1 MRFFDAKQIVI
12 SAKVSGE
19 NHADCESAS
28 ASMGT
33 GVPGG
38 SPEGD
43 RAYRRGTATRSLPPR
58 GLCPE
63 SLWQENN
70 GDGEKLENWVPRG
83 LFL

>member
-1 MRFFDAKQIVI
+1 MQSRLLFLPKSQERTTLPASQPVQPW
-12 SAKVSGE
+12 APVSR
-19 NHADCESAS
+19 
-28 ASMGT
+28 
-33 GVPGG
+33 G

-43 RAYRRGTATRSLPPR
+43 RTYRRGTTTRSLPPR